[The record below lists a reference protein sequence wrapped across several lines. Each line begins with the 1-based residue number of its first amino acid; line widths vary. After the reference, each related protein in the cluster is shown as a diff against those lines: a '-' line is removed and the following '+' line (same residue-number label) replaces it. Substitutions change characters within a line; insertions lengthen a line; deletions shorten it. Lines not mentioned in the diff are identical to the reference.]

1 MVKLVGALVVIAL
14 IFGAGWVVGG
24 GHGVSSGQEEL
35 REQVYACLPVADRAA
50 LDACLGGRP

>member
-1 MVKLVGALVVIAL
+1 MVKLVGALVVIAV
-14 IFGAGWVVGG
+14 ICGAGWVVGG
-24 GHGVSSGQEEL
+24 GRVSSGQEEL